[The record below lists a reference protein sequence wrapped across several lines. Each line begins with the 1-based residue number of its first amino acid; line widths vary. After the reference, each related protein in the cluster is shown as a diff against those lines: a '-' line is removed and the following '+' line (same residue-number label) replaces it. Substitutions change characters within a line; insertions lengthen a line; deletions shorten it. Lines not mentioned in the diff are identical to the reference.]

1 MPRNYHTILRSLRKW
16 QSPVVLIHAALLPE
30 SLPQTQLEAAPSSAA
45 CVSNA
50 EVCQLLFWLP
60 HAVLLFALLF
70 FMFLFEM
77 CDCFKIA
84 VIYSP

>member
-1 MPRNYHTILRSLRKW
+1 MAVARRFGPCT
-16 QSPVVLIHAALLPE
+16 ALLPE

-60 HAVLLFALLF
+60 HALFYFLLYFSS
-70 FMFLFEM
+70 
-77 CDCFKIA
+77 CFYLKC
-84 VIYSP
+84 VTVSK